1 MIGQTIVEYEDAQ
14 ASLFFDGDTALGPED
29 RTVVVGT
36 EGTIKCEGPDLE
48 DQGVTLFTR
57 DGYVTPDLTGSWFPD
72 GFHGAMAELLS
83 AIEDE
88 REAYNSGKN
97 NLRTLELC
105 YAAVASA
112 EDHKFKTPG
121 DVRSMRGH

>member
-1 MIGQTIVEYEDAQ
+1 
-14 ASLFFDGDTALGPED
+14 
-29 RTVVVGT
+29 
-36 EGTIKCEGPDLE
+36 
-48 DQGVTLFTR
+48 
-57 DGYVTPDLTGSWFPD
+57 
-72 GFHGAMAELLS
+72 MAELLS
-83 AIEDE
+83 AIEEE

-112 EDHKFKTPG
+112 EDHKFKIPG